1 MLQDIRPDLD
11 LDQRVKATT
20 DTPLVIDIP
29 AVLRR
34 QAGRKFIKAP
44 DGSDLAASETPRYD
58 DTLIKAVV
66 RAHDWQ
72 GRLDSGAARSV
83 KEIGEA
89 EGLGETYVRNIVR
102 LTELAPDI
110 TAAILT
116 GRQPASLTLSQIRAV
131 PLLWDEQRRA
141 FGFTA

>member
-11 LDQRVKATT
+11 LDQRAKATT
-20 DTPLVIDIP
+20 ETPLVIDIL

-44 DGSDLAASETPRYD
+44 DGKDLAASETPRYD
-58 DTLIKAVV
+58 DALIKAVV

-72 GRLDSGAARSV
+72 GRIDSGKARSV
-83 KEIGEA
+83 KEIGET

-116 GRQPASLTLSQIRAV
+116 GRQPSSLTLSQIRTV

-141 FGFTA
+141 FGFPA